1 MLVNKEL
8 KERRRR
14 LRKHH
19 LKSEFRGGVGG
30 CSTNFYTGRL
40 RPEVQPVTL
49 LCTIFHE
56 KVPLAYTFF

>member
-8 KERRRR
+8 KQRRRR

-19 LKSEFRGGVGG
+19 LKSEFRGGGG
-30 CSTNFYTGRL
+30 GSTNFYTGRL